1 MILELIRKRQ
11 TSFQTIPQ
19 DPNDLSAIDQ
29 KCIEEVVEL
38 VLRPVCD
45 QIGDEE
51 LTESDS
57 HPTKL

>member
-1 MILELIRKRQ
+1 MILESIRKRQ

-29 KCIEEVVEL
+29 KCIEDVVES

-51 LTESDS
+51 STKNDS
-57 HPTKL
+57 YPTKL